1 MQKKRFAHIAA
12 SILAERLP
20 GLMERLCSEEKPSF
34 ILLLGCGA
42 GRGLLG
48 LSESFPNARIQG
60 VAEDDFSLSIAERL
74 LKDRQNVQILKSE
87 EFAARLPNSD
97 RTYDLVVVE
106 SSFAGSNLLQALPEK
121 NPLLR
126 TGAGL
131 LFLKP
136 SIEREDEE
144 SVSFLTESMG
154 LSNIEEGWVSRGEA
168 APIRFLLGR
177 K

>member
-1 MQKKRFAHIAA
+1 MQKKPFAHIAA
-12 SILAERLP
+12 SILAERFP
-20 GLMERLCSEEKPSF
+20 ELMGRLCSQEEPSF

-60 VAEDDFSLSIAERL
+60 IAQDDFSLSIAERL

-87 EFAARLPNSD
+87 EFGAGLSNAD

-106 SSFAGSNLLQALPEK
+106 PSFAVSNLLQAVAK
-121 NPLLR
+121 KDPLLR
-126 TGAGL
+126 KGGGL
-131 LFLKP
+131 LFFNP
-136 SIEREDEE
+136 PTDREAER
-144 SVSFLTESMG
+144 SVSELTERMG
-154 LSNIEEGWVSRGEA
+154 LSNLEEGWVSRGEA
-168 APIRFLLGR
+168 APMRFLLGR